1 MPDVRIQRSSEHTP
15 MPWANGRGTS
25 YEIASDRN
33 EAGEWTWRLAMAPVN
48 EDGPFSRIECVN
60 RSLAVVEGAGMLLS
74 VDRKKLQCLP
84 MQVVRFRG
92 DAVTEAALT
101 DGPIMDI
108 NLMVRRNEA
117 DGEMAMVSDA
127 GLLNGVSI
135 VVAVGGSAQ
144 VKSGDSIIELE
155 RHDSVLECDADTISL
170 VSGTVCV
177 VSVKRL

>member
-1 MPDVRIQRSSEHTP
+1 

-25 YEIASDRN
+25 YEIASDRI
-33 EAGEWTWRLAMAPVN
+33 ESGEWTWRLAMAPVN
-48 EDGPFSRIECVN
+48 EDGPFSPIECVN
-60 RSLAVVEGAGMLLS
+60 RFLAVVEGAGMLMS

-92 DAVTEAALT
+92 DAITEATLL

-108 NLMVRRNEA
+108 NLMVRRKETE
-117 DGEMAMVSDA
+117 GEMAIVSDT
-127 GLLNGVSI
+127 GLLRGASI

-144 VKSGDSIIELE
+144 VKCGDTTIDLE
-155 RHDSVLECDADTISL
+155 RHDSMLECDAETVSL

>member
-1 MPDVRIQRSSEHTP
+1 
-15 MPWANGRGTS
+15 MPWANGGGTS

-33 EAGEWTWRLAMAPVN
+33 ELGEWTWRLAMAPVN

-60 RSLAVVEGAGMLLS
+60 RSLAVVDGAGMLLS

-92 DAVTEAALT
+92 DAITDATLT
-101 DGPIMDI
+101 DGPILDI
-108 NLMVRRNEA
+108 NLMVRRKEA
-117 DGEMAMVSDA
+117 DGEIEIVSDA
-127 GLLNGVSI
+127 GVLEGASI

-144 VKSGDSIIELE
+144 VQCGDSTIDLE
-155 RHDSVLECDADTISL
+155 PHDSILDCDAETVSL
-170 VSGTVCV
+170 ISGTVCV

>member
-1 MPDVRIQRSSEHTP
+1 

-92 DAVTEAALT
+92 DAITEATLT

-108 NLMVRRNEA
+108 NLMVRRKEVE
-117 DGEMAMVSDA
+117 GGMAIVSDA
-127 GLLNGVSI
+127 GFLSGANI
-135 VVAVGGSAQ
+135 VVAVGGGAQ
-144 VKSGDSIIELE
+144 VKSADSIIDLDQ
-155 RHDSVLECDADTISL
+155 HDSILECDAATLSL
-170 VSGTVCV
+170 ISGTVCV

>member
-1 MPDVRIQRSSEHTP
+1 

-33 EAGEWTWRLAMAPVN
+33 EAGEWAWRLAMAPVN

-60 RSLAVVEGAGMLLS
+60 RLLAVVEGAGMLLS

-84 MQVVRFRG
+84 MQVVQFRG
-92 DAVTEAALT
+92 DAITEATLT

-108 NLMVRRNEA
+108 NLMVRRKEA
-117 DGEMAMVSDA
+117 EGEMAIITNA
-127 GLLNGVSI
+127 GLLNGASI

-144 VKSGDSIIELE
+144 VKSGDSTIDLE
-155 RHDSVLECDADTISL
+155 RHDSILECDAETISL
-170 VSGTVCV
+170 ISGTVCV

>member
-1 MPDVRIQRSSEHTP
+1 

-25 YEIASDRN
+25 YEIASDRI
-33 EAGEWTWRLAMAPVN
+33 ESGEWKWRLAMAPVN

-92 DAVTEAALT
+92 DAITEATLT

-108 NLMVRRNEA
+108 NLMVRRKEA
-117 DGEMAMVSDA
+117 DGEMAIISDA
-127 GLLNGVSI
+127 GLLNGASI

-144 VKSGDSIIELE
+144 VKCGDSTIDLE
-155 RHDSVLECDADTISL
+155 RHDSILDCDAETVSL
-170 VSGTVCV
+170 ISGTVCV

>member
-1 MPDVRIQRSSEHTP
+1 

-92 DAVTEAALT
+92 DAITEATLT

-108 NLMVRRNEA
+108 NMMVRRKEA
-117 DGEMAMVSDA
+117 DGEMAIISDA
-127 GLLNGVSI
+127 GLLNGANI
-135 VVAVGGSAQ
+135 VVAIGGTTQ
-144 VKSGDSIIELE
+144 VKCGDAIIDLE
-155 RHDSVLECDADTISL
+155 RHDSLLECDAETVSL
-170 VSGTVCV
+170 VGGTVCV
-177 VSVKRL
+177 ISAKRL

>member
-1 MPDVRIQRSSEHTP
+1 

-92 DAVTEAALT
+92 DAITEATLT

-108 NLMVRRNEA
+108 NLMVRRKEA
-117 DGEMAMVSDA
+117 DGEIAIVSDA
-127 GLLNGVSI
+127 GVLEGASI
-135 VVAVGGSAQ
+135 VVAIGGSAQ
-144 VKSGDSIIELE
+144 VKSADSTIDLA
-155 RHDSVLECDADTISL
+155 RHDAILECDADAVSL

-177 VSVKRL
+177 VSVKRV

>member
-1 MPDVRIQRSSEHTP
+1 
-15 MPWANGRGTS
+15 MPWANGGGTS

-33 EAGEWTWRLAMAPVN
+33 ELGEWTWRLAMAPVN

-60 RSLAVVEGAGMLLS
+60 RSLAVVDGAGMLLS

-92 DAVTEAALT
+92 DAITDATLT
-101 DGPIMDI
+101 DGPILDI
-108 NLMVRRNEA
+108 NLMIRRKEA
-117 DGEMAMVSDA
+117 DGEMAIVSEVGA
-127 GLLNGVSI
+127 IEVASI

-144 VKSGDSIIELE
+144 VQCGDSTIDLE
-155 RHDSVLECDADTISL
+155 PHDSILDCDAETVSL
-170 VSGTVCV
+170 ISGTVCV

>member
-1 MPDVRIQRSSEHTP
+1 

-25 YEIASDRN
+25 YEIASDRS
-33 EAGEWTWRLAMAPVN
+33 ESGEWAWRLAMAPVN

-60 RSLAVVEGAGMLLS
+60 RSLVVVEGAGMQLF

-92 DAVTEAALT
+92 DAITEAVLL

-108 NLMVRRNEA
+108 NLMVRRKEA
-117 DGEMAMVSDA
+117 DGELAIVSDA
-127 GLLNGVSI
+127 GLLNGAII
-135 VVAVGGSAQ
+135 VIAVGGSAQ
-144 VKSGDSIIELE
+144 VKCGDSTNDLK
-155 RHDSVLECDADTISL
+155 RHDSILECDAETVSL

-177 VSVKRL
+177 VSIKRL

>member
-1 MPDVRIQRSSEHTP
+1 

-33 EAGEWTWRLAMAPVN
+33 EAEEWTWRLAMAPVN

-60 RSLAVVEGAGMLLS
+60 RFLAVVEGAGMLLS
-74 VDRKKLQCLP
+74 VDRKKLQCQP

-92 DAVTEAALT
+92 DAITEAMLT
-101 DGPIMDI
+101 DGPILDV
-108 NLMVRRNEA
+108 NLMIRRKEA
-117 DGEMAMVSDA
+117 DGEMAIVSEVGPLKVA
-127 GLLNGVSI
+127 SI
-135 VVAVGGSAQ
+135 VVAVSGSAQ
-144 VKSGDSIIELE
+144 VQCRDSAIDLE
-155 RHDSVLECDADTISL
+155 RHDSILECDAETVSL

>member
-1 MPDVRIQRSSEHTP
+1 

-25 YEIASDRN
+25 FEIASDRDD
-33 EAGEWTWRLAMAPVN
+33 AGNWSWRLAMAPVN

-60 RSLAVVEGAGMLLS
+60 RFLAVVQGNGMLLT

-92 DAVTEAALT
+92 DAITEAALT

-108 NLMVRRNEA
+108 NLMIRRKEA
-117 DGEMAMVSDA
+117 DGDMTLVSES
-127 GLLNGVSI
+127 GSLNVASI
-135 VVAVGGSAQ
+135 IVAIGGSAQ
-144 VKSGDSIIELE
+144 VECGDSTIELE
-155 RHDSVLECDADTISL
+155 PHDSILECDGETVSL

>member
-1 MPDVRIQRSSEHTP
+1 

-25 YEIASDRN
+25 YEIASDRI
-33 EAGEWTWRLAMAPVN
+33 ESGEWTWRLAMAPVN

-92 DAVTEAALT
+92 DAITDATLT

-108 NLMVRRNEA
+108 NLMMRRKEA
-117 DGEMAMVSDA
+117 DGEMAIVSDT
-127 GLLNGVSI
+127 GLLCGASI

-144 VKSGDSIIELE
+144 ATCGDSTIELD
-155 RHDSVLECDADTISL
+155 RHDSILECDGETVSL

>member
-1 MPDVRIQRSSEHTP
+1 

-60 RSLAVVEGAGMLLS
+60 RSLAVVDGAGMLLS

-92 DAVTEAALT
+92 DAITEATLT

-108 NLMVRRNEA
+108 NLMVRRKEA
-117 DGEMAMVSDA
+117 DGEMAMISEA
-127 GLLNGVSI
+127 GLLNGASI
-135 VVAVGGSAQ
+135 VVAIGGSAQ
-144 VKSGDSIIELE
+144 VKNSDSIIDLE
-155 RHDSVLECDADTISL
+155 RHDSLLECDAETVSL
-170 VSGTVCV
+170 VSGSVCV
-177 VSVKRL
+177 VSVKRA

>member
-1 MPDVRIQRSSEHTP
+1 

-33 EAGEWTWRLAMAPVN
+33 DSGEWTWRLAMAPVN

-60 RSLAVVEGAGMLLS
+60 RSLAVVEGAGMRLS

-92 DAVTEAALT
+92 DAITDATLL
-101 DGPIMDI
+101 DGPITDI
-108 NLMVRRNEA
+108 NLMVRRKEA
-117 DGEMAMVSDA
+117 DGEMAIVSDA
-127 GLLNGVSI
+127 GRVADASI
-135 VVAVGGSAQ
+135 IVAVGGSVQ
-144 VKSGDSIIELE
+144 MKCGDSSIDLE
-155 RHDSVLECDADTISL
+155 CHDSMLECDAEIVSL

>member
-1 MPDVRIQRSSEHTP
+1 

-33 EAGEWTWRLAMAPVN
+33 EAEEWTWRLAMAPVN

-60 RSLAVVEGAGMLLS
+60 RFLAVVEGAGMLLS
-74 VDRKKLQCLP
+74 VDRKKLQCQP

-92 DAVTEAALT
+92 DAITEAMLT
-101 DGPIMDI
+101 DGPILDV
-108 NLMVRRNEA
+108 NLMIRRKEA
-117 DGEMAMVSDA
+117 DGEMVVVSEVGPLEVA
-127 GLLNGVSI
+127 SI

-144 VKSGDSIIELE
+144 VQCRDSAIDLE
-155 RHDSVLECDADTISL
+155 RHDSILECDAETVSL

>member
-1 MPDVRIQRSSEHTP
+1 

-60 RSLAVVEGAGMLLS
+60 RFLAVVEGAGMLLS

-92 DAVTEAALT
+92 DAITEATLI

-108 NLMVRRNEA
+108 NLMVRRKEA
-117 DGEMAMVSDA
+117 EGEMAIFSDA
-127 GLLNGVSI
+127 GVLQGASI
-135 VVAVGGSAQ
+135 VVAVRGGAQ
-144 VKSGDSIIELE
+144 VKCGDSITDLE
-155 RHDSVLECDADTISL
+155 RHDSLLECDAETVSL
-170 VSGTVCV
+170 VSGSVCV
-177 VSVKRL
+177 ISVKRS

>member
-1 MPDVRIQRSSEHTP
+1 

-25 YEIASDRN
+25 YEIVSDRN
-33 EAGEWTWRLAMAPVN
+33 ESGEWAWRLAMAPVN

-60 RSLAVVEGAGMLLS
+60 RSLAVVDGAGMQLS

-92 DAVTEAALT
+92 DAITEATLLE
-101 DGPIMDI
+101 GPIMDI
-108 NLMVRRNEA
+108 NLMVRRKEA
-117 DGEMAMVSDA
+117 DGEMAIVSDS
-127 GLLNGVSI
+127 GVLDGASI

-144 VKSGDSIIELE
+144 VKCGDSTIDLE
-155 RHDSVLECDADTISL
+155 RYDSLVECDAETVLL

-177 VSVKRL
+177 VAVKRF